1 MLLRAGKLDVQV
13 RQQQH
18 VVTTMFSN
26 DEITSRY
33 EQVFDAAVN
42 ARLRDSVA
50 YTQ

>member
-33 EQVFDAAVN
+33 E
-42 ARLRDSVA
+42 
-50 YTQ
+50 